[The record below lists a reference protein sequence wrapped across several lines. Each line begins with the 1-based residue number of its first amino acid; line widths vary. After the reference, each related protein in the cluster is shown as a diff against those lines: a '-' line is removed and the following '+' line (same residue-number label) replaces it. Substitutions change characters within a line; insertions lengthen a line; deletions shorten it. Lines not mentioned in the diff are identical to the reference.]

1 MNNYVTGVSPPG
13 QDSTPTY
20 PKHAAEPPS
29 REVRDRPAPDAPRI
43 APTGRTDDAR
53 KAQVEEPISLDELA
67 ENLRRIN
74 LTFDLF
80 EIEARFSIN
89 EEDKMVRVELRNTRT
104 GEVVRRIPPWEFK
117 ANFANFKDGV
127 GLLLNRLF

>member
-13 QDSTPTY
+13 QDSGPTH
-20 PKHAAEPPS
+20 PKQAAEPS
-29 REVRDRPAPDAPRI
+29 VREAPDRPARETPRI
-43 APTGRTDDAR
+43 APTGRTDDTQ
-53 KAQVEEPISLDELA
+53 KAQVEKPISLDELA

-80 EIEARFSIN
+80 EIEAKFSIN

-117 ANFANFKDGV
+117 ANFATFKDGV
-127 GLLLNRLF
+127 GLLLNKLF